1 MFVGGLDSRGVI
13 PIIRRS
19 FSFFEEQEV
28 VMRSPKICYRV
39 YDVSVRDIPEG

>member
-1 MFVGGLDSRGVI
+1 MFVAGLDSGGVI
-13 PIIRRS
+13 PIIGQS
-19 FSFFEEQEV
+19 FFVFEEQEV